1 MGVPRNHPF
10 IDGFSRKSTIHL
22 GIPPFISFM
31 KTPSWHPW
39 EDFACPCC
47 IVYMVFFL
55 VCRTPSF
62 SCLICH
68 VCWECILMLC
78 CLSKNMLLGFVR
90 HVFTCCIDK
99 YQYMLLGNLIIDYLA
114 WFVSAPHVF
123 LCCNINNLMLQWPD
137 VFFWELTPW
146 VASSSDAHG
155 DALGAVDGAI
165 DVAIMISPQVASRMG
180 IHENSRQ

>member
-137 VFFWELTPW
+137 VFFLGINTMSCIIIGCSRRCPW
-146 VASSSDAHG
+146 GGRWG
-155 DALGAVDGAI
+155 DRCGDHDITSG
-165 DVAIMISPQVASRMG
+165 RF
-180 IHENSRQ
+180 